1 MTYLRLAS
9 KPALA
14 LAATAAVAGL
24 VALTGALLDTD
35 RLLARG
41 LDVAF
46 AEAPKLS
53 PRATPAGQD
62 SLFDPSALR
71 PSAWREGY
79 QGGADAVVQAGD
91 RITITGT
98 DGRNRVIEVVETR
111 ALESD
116 VTRIQA
122 GEHAR
127 LVLVTSRVV
136 GEPGRVVR
144 FLVEETDRPSDTTV
158 RPAAI
163 TPRAL

>member
-1 MTYLRLAS
+1 MTHLRLAS

-46 AEAPKLS
+46 AEAPKLT
-53 PRATPAGQD
+53 PRGVTAGQD
-62 SLFDPSALR
+62 GLFDPAALR
-71 PSAWREGY
+71 PSAWREGH
-79 QGGADAVVQAGD
+79 QGAADAVVQAGD

-111 ALESD
+111 ALDSD
-116 VTRIQA
+116 VTRIEA
-122 GEHAR
+122 GDHAR

-144 FLVEETDRPSDTTV
+144 FLVEETDRPADTAV
-158 RPAAI
+158 RPVAPS
-163 TPRAL
+163 PRTL

>member
-1 MTYLRLAS
+1 MTHLRLAS
-9 KPALA
+9 KPVLA
-14 LAATAAVAGL
+14 SAATAMVAGL

-35 RLLARG
+35 RLLTRG

-46 AEAPKLS
+46 AEAPRLT
-53 PRATPAGQD
+53 PRAASGNQD
-62 SLFDPSALR
+62 GLFDPAALR
-71 PSAWREGY
+71 PSAWREGH
-79 QGGADAVVQAGD
+79 QASADAVVQAGD

-116 VTRIQA
+116 VTRIEA
-122 GEHAR
+122 GDHAR

-144 FLVEETDRPSDTTV
+144 FLVEETERPVDTSV
-158 RPAAI
+158 PPVAPA
-163 TPRAL
+163 PRTL